1 MLDEVLVLGRRLA
14 TIRVPTVLREALGL
28 GYGVGGV
35 SHMAPTT
42 GSTKAAKTR
51 TPRGSTPRVGLR
63 RVSLLVPDTRS
74 KAFARQAHRESVTVR
89 NSPHADEDQAFVDA
103 ISASPCG
110 HRAK

>member
-1 MLDEVLVLGRRLA
+1 MYQLSCGRPCGSAMVLPGA
-14 TIRVPTVLREALGL
+14 
-28 GYGVGGV
+28 

-42 GSTKAAKTR
+42 GSTKAAKTK

-63 RVSLLVPDTRS
+63 RVSLVVPDTRS

-103 ISASPCG
+103 ISTWDS
-110 HRAK
+110 